1 MYVNKDK
8 LMVEVQNLPTF
19 SELLARAKEEARQLN
34 QTIDE
39 LSRFELDIQF
49 STKAV
54 KPEDPWQPMPFDP
67 SVPQLGAKDRFEVKE
82 GG

>member
-19 SELLARAKEEARQLN
+19 SELLARVKAEARQLN

-54 KPEDPWQPMPFDP
+54 KPE
-67 SVPQLGAKDRFEVKE
+67 E
-82 GG
+82 

>member
-8 LMVEVQNLPTF
+8 LLVEVQNLPTF

-49 STKAV
+49 STKEV
-54 KPEDPWQPMPFDP
+54 KPE
-67 SVPQLGAKDRFEVKE
+67 K
-82 GG
+82 